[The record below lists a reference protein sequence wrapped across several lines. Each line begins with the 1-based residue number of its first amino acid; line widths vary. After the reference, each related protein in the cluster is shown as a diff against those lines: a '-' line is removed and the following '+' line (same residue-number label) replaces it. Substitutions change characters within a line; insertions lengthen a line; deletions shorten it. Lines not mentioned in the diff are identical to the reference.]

1 MTYMSSTVEMAVTK
15 ISTAPAVPGE
25 QMIGKDIRLRRIF
38 DQKTGKTVIVPMDHG
53 ISMGPVKGIADIRAT
68 VDKIADGGASAI
80 VIHKGLVPFAGPS
93 VGDKLALIVHISAST
108 SLSVD
113 PNYKVLVATPEEASA
128 LGADGVSIH
137 CNIGGENEE
146 KMVADLGRTAETCRR
161 LGMPLLAM
169 CYPRGKNVKSQFDV
183 EPVKHCARLAA
194 ELGADVVK
202 TNYTG
207 SIDTFKEVVR
217 GTPIPVV
224 IAGGPKLDSDKALL
238 QMVYD
243 AMQAGAKGVSIG
255 RNVFQHE
262 DIAGITRAISRLVF
276 DGMRPEE
283 AYRR

>member
-1 MTYMSSTVEMAVTK
+1 
-15 ISTAPAVPGE
+15 
-25 QMIGKDIRLRRIF
+25 MIGKDVRLRRIF
-38 DQKTGKTVIVPMDHG
+38 DQKTGRTVIVPMDHG
-53 ISMGPVKGIADIRAT
+53 ISMGPVRGIADIRVT
-68 VDKIADGGASAI
+68 VDKIAEGGASAI

-108 SLSVD
+108 SLSMD
-113 PNYKVLVATPEEASA
+113 PNHKVLVAAPEEACA

-137 CNIGGENEE
+137 CNLGGENEE
-146 KMVADLGRTAETCRR
+146 QMIADFGKTANECRA

-207 SIDTFKEVVR
+207 SIDTFKEVVK

-262 DIAGITRAISRLVF
+262 DVAGITKAISRLVF